1 MRALLA
7 FLAILLAPGLAAAQG
22 FPARAVT
29 IVVPYPAGGTIDL
42 VGREAAE
49 RLRGPWGQ
57 TVLVE
62 NRAGA
67 SGNIGSAQVARAE
80 PDGHTLLLT
89 TNAPLAINQF
99 TLREMPFDPA
109 ADLTP
114 LLLAAVTPIA
124 LVVHP
129 SVPAATVAE
138 FVAHAR
144 ANPGRIGFASS
155 GAGSPHHLQG
165 ELFKSAAGIDM
176 QHVPYRG
183 AAPALTDL
191 VGGHVPA
198 GFVTL
203 GLALPHHRAGRLR
216 ILAVG
221 EDERSALAP
230 EVPTI
235 GEAVPGYRGAPTGWH
250 AFLAPRGIAPELARR
265 LSADLRQ
272 ALSGDDTRTRL
283 AAAGIVVTLAD
294 AETLARRMR
303 EEAAVVRDIVRR
315 IGLQPE

>member
-1 MRALLA
+1 MRAVLALLA
-7 FLAILLAPGLAAAQG
+7 VLLAPGLVAAQP
-22 FPARAVT
+22 FPSRTVT

-49 RLRGPWGQ
+49 RLRDPWRQ
-57 TVLVE
+57 AVLVE

-99 TLREMPFDPA
+99 ILREMPFDPA

-114 LLLAAVTPIA
+114 LTLAAVTPIA

-129 SVPAATVAE
+129 SLPAATVAE

-144 ANPGRIGFASS
+144 ANPGRISFASS
-155 GAGSPHHLQG
+155 GTGSPHHLQG
-165 ELFKSAAGIDM
+165 ELFKSAAGIDI

-183 AAPALTDL
+183 AAPAITDL

-198 GFVTL
+198 GFITL
-203 GLALPHHRAGRLR
+203 GVALPHHRAGRLR

-230 EVPTI
+230 EIPTI
-235 GEAVPGYRGAPTGWH
+235 GETLPSYRGAPTGWH
-250 AFLAPRGIAPELARR
+250 AFLAPRGTPPELAAR

-272 ALSGDDTRTRL
+272 ALSGEDTRTRL
-283 AAAGIVVTLAD
+283 AAAGIVVTLGDGA
-294 AETLARRMR
+294 ALARRMR